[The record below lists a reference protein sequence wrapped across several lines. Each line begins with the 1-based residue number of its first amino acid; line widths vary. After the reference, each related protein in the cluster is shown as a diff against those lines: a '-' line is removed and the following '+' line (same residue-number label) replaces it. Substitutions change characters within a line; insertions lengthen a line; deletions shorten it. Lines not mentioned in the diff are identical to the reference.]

1 MSPRSSQGSSPRSSA
16 GLSMENSLV
25 IIPAR
30 HAARRFPGKML
41 AQLRGRSVIEY
52 SWRAALAARGD
63 ADAVFVATD
72 HDAIAAEV
80 RGFGGQVVM
89 TDPACR
95 NGTERVAQA
104 LERLG
109 LRPPLVFNL
118 QGDAPLT
125 PAWFLKALAERMAR
139 GGAAV
144 ATPVLKTTPEAYRA
158 FLEDAARDKPGAT
171 TAVFDRQ
178 GRALYFSKRVLPYLP
193 ADYPGAPPVYH
204 HVGLYAYTPEALDA
218 YRRAELSTLEQ
229 LEGLEQLRFLNE
241 GIAIECVEVE
251 DRGFAFWEVNNPE
264 DIARIEA
271 GLVRSGDPN
280 GL

>member
-1 MSPRSSQGSSPRSSA
+1 
-16 GLSMENSLV
+16 MENSLV

-41 AQLRGRSVIEY
+41 AQLNGRFGGRSVIEY

-63 ADAVFVATD
+63 VDAVFVATD

-125 PAWFLKALAERMAR
+125 PAWFLKALA
-139 GGAAV
+139 
-144 ATPVLKTTPEAYRA
+144 
-158 FLEDAARDKPGAT
+158 
-171 TAVFDRQ
+171 
-178 GRALYFSKRVLPYLP
+178 
-193 ADYPGAPPVYH
+193 
-204 HVGLYAYTPEALDA
+204 
-218 YRRAELSTLEQ
+218 
-229 LEGLEQLRFLNE
+229 
-241 GIAIECVEVE
+241 
-251 DRGFAFWEVNNPE
+251 
-264 DIARIEA
+264 
-271 GLVRSGDPN
+271 
-280 GL
+280 

>member
-1 MSPRSSQGSSPRSSA
+1 MSPHSSPRSSA

-41 AQLRGRSVIEY
+41 AQLRSRSVIEY

-139 GGAAV
+139 RGAAV

-193 ADYPGAPPVYH
+193 ADYPSAPPVYH

-264 DIARIEA
+264 DIARIKA
-271 GLVRSGDPN
+271 GLARSGDPN